1 MCKSLRN
8 LLFCSLLLL
17 SPLVYAEGTSSS
29 GAEVKTTI
37 ASMRADLQ
45 LLSISIANY
54 EQKISD
60 LKTLI
65 SQSQEDLTAQKQS
78 LTNSETKLSELK
90 TQYGALNS
98 IYQSLSARY
107 KRSTKIIK
115 YGGLT
120 TLVIIATESLILYL
134 K

>member
-17 SPLVYAEGTSSS
+17 SPLVCAEGTSSS

-45 LLSISIANY
+45 LLSISIASY

-90 TQYGALNS
+90 TQYDALNS
-98 IYQSLSARY
+98 IYQSLSVRY
-107 KRSTKIIK
+107 KLSTKIIK
-115 YGGLT
+115 YGGITALAIMGAEGI
-120 TLVIIATESLILYL
+120 VILA

>member
-1 MCKSLRN
+1 MCKALKSS
-8 LLFCSLLLL
+8 LFCFLLLL

-29 GAEVKTTI
+29 VEAKTAI
-37 ASMRADLQ
+37 ANMRADLQ

-54 EQKISD
+54 EQKINE

-65 SQSQEDLTAQKQS
+65 NQSQADLTAQKQS
-78 LTNSETKLSELK
+78 LTNSETKLSELQA
-90 TQYGALNS
+90 QYDALNS

-107 KRSTKIIK
+107 KRSTKLIK

-120 TLVIIATESLILYL
+120 ALAIIATESVILYL

>member
-1 MCKSLRN
+1 MCKALKNS
-8 LLFCSLLLL
+8 LFCFLLLL

-29 GAEVKTTI
+29 VEAKTAI
-37 ASMRADLQ
+37 ANMRADLQ

-54 EQKISD
+54 EQKISE

-65 SQSQEDLTAQKQS
+65 AQSQEDLTAQKQS
-78 LTNSETKLSELK
+78 LTNSETKLSELQA
-90 TQYGALNS
+90 QYDALNS

-120 TLVIIATESLILYL
+120 ALAIIVTESIILYL

>member
-1 MCKSLRN
+1 MCKALKNS
-8 LLFCSLLLL
+8 LFCFLLLL
-17 SPLVYAEGTSSS
+17 SPLVYSQGTSSS
-29 GAEVKTTI
+29 VEVKTAI
-37 ASMRADLQ
+37 VNMRADLQ

-54 EQKISD
+54 EQKISE

-78 LTNSETKLSELK
+78 LMNSETKLSELK
-90 TQYGALNS
+90 IQYDELNS

-115 YGGLT
+115 YGGFIALG
-120 TLVIIATESLILYL
+120 IIATESIILYL

>member
-1 MCKSLRN
+1 MCKALKNS
-8 LLFCSLLLL
+8 LFCFLLLL
-17 SPLVYAEGTSSS
+17 SPLVYSQGTSSS
-29 GAEVKTTI
+29 VEVKTAI
-37 ASMRADLQ
+37 VNMRADLQ

-54 EQKISD
+54 EQKISE

-78 LTNSETKLSELK
+78 LTNSETKLSELQA
-90 TQYGALNS
+90 QYDALNS

-120 TLVIIATESLILYL
+120 ALAIIATESVILYL